1 MAGET
6 DAATVA
12 VPFASPN
19 RAEPQRARCY
29 AEGMRAGVSHIF
41 FGVLLLGAGLAVTM
55 MSDKVYWWGAIAV
68 GIIEIVRGIVI
79 ALRAQG

>member
-1 MAGET
+1 
-6 DAATVA
+6 
-12 VPFASPN
+12 
-19 RAEPQRARCY
+19 
-29 AEGMRAGVSHIF
+29 MRAGVSHIF